1 MFRVPLLV
9 ALGLIVAFGVGIL
22 STIYALNAT
31 IGFGSIKLGAWEAFP
46 RAQTSDADPYARSHR
61 AKAGKLLYGSAEGLA
76 FSATTDDSGERLRGS
91 CTYRITGQTPPARLW
106 TLFVAHNDGRPLAL
120 TSNRPSATNSWN
132 VLRDADSSFTVTIST
147 DAQPGN
153 WLAVPSRGAFKLA
166 LTLLD
171 TPTAGSSGLIDLTM
185 PRIERIR
192 CGHA

>member
-22 STIYALNAT
+22 STLYALDAT

-61 AKAGKLLYGSAEGLA
+61 AKSGKLLYGSAEGLA
-76 FSATTDDSGERLRGS
+76 FSASTDDRGEPLNGV
-91 CTYRITGQTPPARLW
+91 CTYRISGQTPPARLW
-106 TLFVAHNDGRPLAL
+106 TLFVARNDGRPLAL
-120 TSNRPSATNSWN
+120 TSNRPSATNSWK
-132 VLRDADSSFTVTIST
+132 VLRNADSSFTVTVSS
-147 DAQPGN
+147 APQAGN
-153 WLAVPSRGAFKLA
+153 WLAVPARGPFKLA